1 MLSFIKRFL
10 IIIIINFIDQ
20 SLAGFLSDF
29 LIIIPLT
36 FLTFS
41 FYVYKSYSNISALES
56 FALGLLID
64 LVSDSYFGL
73 NAIIFCLITYVINLY
88 ANAFKLFS
96 YLQICLFFGFSS
108 TAYVGFTQL
117 VINLYDFSYLTLFIS
132 SITNII
138 FCILIA
144 LIPAYFPKIIR
155 IRIWHVFFKKNI

>member
-36 FLTFS
+36 FLTYS
-41 FYVYKSYSNISALES
+41 FYVYKSYGNISALEA

-64 LVSDSYFGL
+64 LISDSYFGL

-117 VINLYDFSYLTLFIS
+117 LINLYDFSYLTLLIS

-144 LIPAYFPKIIR
+144 IVSPYFPKIIR
-155 IRIWHVFFKKNI
+155 KRI